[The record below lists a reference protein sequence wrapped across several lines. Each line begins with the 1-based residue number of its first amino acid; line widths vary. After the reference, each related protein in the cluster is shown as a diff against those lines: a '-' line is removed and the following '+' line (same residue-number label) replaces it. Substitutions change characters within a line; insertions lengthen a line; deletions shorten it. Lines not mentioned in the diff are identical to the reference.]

1 MSDDSTDDPRPGIEF
16 GSLDDDFDRLD
27 YPVTTVELLDAYGD
41 RTFELESGTTTLA
54 GALDPVSTQT
64 FQSSDAVRKAVYAM
78 VGDDA
83 VGRTGDTDRGTGT
96 PAENDASF

>member
-1 MSDDSTDDPRPGIEF
+1 MSDDSTDDRQLGIDF
-16 GSLDDDFDRLD
+16 GNLDDDLDRLD

-41 RTFELESGTTTLA
+41 RTLALESGTTTLA
-54 GALDPVSTQT
+54 EALDPMGTQT
-64 FQSSDAVRKAVYAM
+64 FESSDAVREAIYTM

-83 VGRTGDTDRGTGT
+83 VGRTAYTDRGTGT

>member
-1 MSDDSTDDPRPGIEF
+1 MSDDSTDDRRLGIDF
-16 GSLDDDFDRLD
+16 GSLDDDLDRLD

-41 RTFELESGTTTLA
+41 RTLALESGTTTLA
-54 GALDPVSTQT
+54 EALDPMGTQT
-64 FQSSDAVRKAVYAM
+64 FESSDAVREAIYTM

-83 VGRTGDTDRGTGT
+83 VGRTAYTDRGTGT